1 MYKYTSER
9 VAAAVDLVSLKPEAT
24 SVDVS
29 LCCQKA
35 IRYGCASVCVK
46 PYHIPIA
53 ARLLEGYDVG
63 IGTVV
68 GFPHGSDSA
77 DVKALACYNLIGV
90 GANELDMVLNI
101 AAMKD
106 GDWET
111 VFEEIQAASE
121 ICHEYDAIL
130 KVILE
135 TCYLK
140 ASEITFACVC
150 AVRSGA
156 DFVKT
161 STGFG
166 PGGATPEA
174 VRLMV
179 EAVGLKCQVE
189 ASGGIKTYDDA
200 KLYLDLGCTRLG
212 SSRVAEL
219 MPYYVKEGDERL
231 AR

>member
-1 MYKYTSER
+1 MCKYTPER
-9 VAAAVDLVSLKPEAT
+9 VAAAVDLASLKPGAT

-46 PYHIPIA
+46 PYHVPIA

-63 IGTVV
+63 VGTVV

-77 DVKALACYNLIGV
+77 DVKALACYNLIGS

-121 ICHEYDAIL
+121 ICHEYDALL

-140 ASEITFACVC
+140 ESEIAYACEC
-150 AVRSGA
+150 AVRAGA

-166 PGGATPEA
+166 SGGATPEA

-179 EAVGLKCQVE
+179 EVVGTKCEVK
-189 ASGGIKTYDDA
+189 ASGGIRTYEDA
-200 KLYLDLGCTRLG
+200 ETYLDLGCTRLG
-212 SSRVAEL
+212 SSKVVEL
-219 MPYYVKEGDERL
+219 TPYCVEGHE
-231 AR
+231 